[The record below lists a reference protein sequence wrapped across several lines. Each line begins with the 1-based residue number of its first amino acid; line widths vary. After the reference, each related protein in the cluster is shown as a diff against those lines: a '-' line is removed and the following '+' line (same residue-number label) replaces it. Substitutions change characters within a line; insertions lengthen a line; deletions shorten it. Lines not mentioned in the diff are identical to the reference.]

1 MFFVVVVGG
10 GVPSTISNNF
20 GKGRGMTSCLGHA
33 QTPSSRCALAAA
45 VFVVILI
52 FDEDIPN
59 LLLLL
64 PMTAAMVVV
73 MLFDENLENVALSSA
88 LS

>member
-1 MFFVVVVGG
+1 MVGG

-33 QTPSSRCALAAA
+33 QTPSSRCALAAG
-45 VFVVILI
+45 VFVVVLI

-59 LLLLL
+59 LLLL
-64 PMTAAMVVV
+64 PMTAAMV

>member
-1 MFFVVVVGG
+1 VVGG

-33 QTPSSRCALAAA
+33 LTPSSRCALAAA
-45 VFVVILI
+45 VFVVVLI

-59 LLLLL
+59 LLFL
-64 PMTAAMVVV
+64 PMTAAMV
-73 MLFDENLENVALSSA
+73 MLFDENFRKCCAE
-88 LS
+88 

>member
-1 MFFVVVVGG
+1 MVGG

-45 VFVVILI
+45 VFVVVLI

-59 LLLLL
+59 L
-64 PMTAAMVVV
+64 
-73 MLFDENLENVALSSA
+73 
-88 LS
+88 

>member
-1 MFFVVVVGG
+1 MVGG

-33 QTPSSRCALAAA
+33 LTPSSRCALAAA
-45 VFVVILI
+45 VFVVVLI

-59 LLLLL
+59 LLLL
-64 PMTAAMVVV
+64 PMTAAMV
-73 MLFDENLENVALSSA
+73 MLFDENFRKCCAE
-88 LS
+88 

>member
-1 MFFVVVVGG
+1 LFRPRPNSILSV
-10 GVPSTISNNF
+10 
-20 GKGRGMTSCLGHA
+20 
-33 QTPSSRCALAAA
+33 CALAAA
-45 VFVVILI
+45 VFVVVLI

-59 LLLLL
+59 LLLL
-64 PMTAAMVVV
+64 PMTAAMV

>member
-1 MFFVVVVGG
+1 MVGG

-20 GKGRGMTSCLGHA
+20 GKGRGMTGCLGHT
-33 QTPSSRCALAAA
+33 QTPSSRYALAAA
-45 VFVVILI
+45 VFVVLI

-59 LLLLL
+59 LLLL

>member
-1 MFFVVVVGG
+1 MVGG

-45 VFVVILI
+45 VFVVLI

-59 LLLLL
+59 LLLL
-64 PMTAAMVVV
+64 PMTAAMV
-73 MLFDENLENVALSSA
+73 MLFDENFRKCCAE
-88 LS
+88 

>member
-1 MFFVVVVGG
+1 VVGG

-45 VFVVILI
+45 AVFVVVLI

-59 LLLLL
+59 LLLL

-73 MLFDENLENVALSSA
+73 MLFDENLENVALSST

>member
-1 MFFVVVVGG
+1 VVVG

-45 VFVVILI
+45 VFVVVVLI

-59 LLLLL
+59 LLLL
-64 PMTAAMVVV
+64 PMTAAMV

>member
-1 MFFVVVVGG
+1 MVGG

-33 QTPSSRCALAAA
+33 LTPSSRCALAAA
-45 VFVVILI
+45 VFVVLI

-59 LLLLL
+59 L
-64 PMTAAMVVV
+64 
-73 MLFDENLENVALSSA
+73 
-88 LS
+88 

>member
-1 MFFVVVVGG
+1 VVGG

-20 GKGRGMTSCLGHA
+20 GKGRGMTSCFRPRPNSIL
-33 QTPSSRCALAAA
+33 SVCALAAA
-45 VFVVILI
+45 VFVVVLI

-59 LLLLL
+59 LLLL
-64 PMTAAMVVV
+64 PMTAAMV

>member
-33 QTPSSRCALAAA
+33 QTPSSRCALVAA
-45 VFVVILI
+45 VFVVVLI

-59 LLLLL
+59 LLL

>member
-1 MFFVVVVGG
+1 MVGG

-33 QTPSSRCALAAA
+33 LTPSSRCALAAA
-45 VFVVILI
+45 VFVVLI

-59 LLLLL
+59 LLFL
-64 PMTAAMVVV
+64 PMTAAMV
-73 MLFDENLENVALSSA
+73 MLFDENFRKCCAE
-88 LS
+88 

>member
-1 MFFVVVVGG
+1 MVGG

-45 VFVVILI
+45 VFVVLI

-59 LLLLL
+59 L
-64 PMTAAMVVV
+64 
-73 MLFDENLENVALSSA
+73 
-88 LS
+88 

>member
-1 MFFVVVVGG
+1 VVGG

-20 GKGRGMTSCLGHA
+20 GKGRGMTGCLGHT

-45 VFVVILI
+45 VFVVVLI

-59 LLLLL
+59 LLLL

>member
-1 MFFVVVVGG
+1 MVGG

-33 QTPSSRCALAAA
+33 QTPSSWCALAAA
-45 VFVVILI
+45 VFVVLI

-59 LLLLL
+59 LLLL
-64 PMTAAMVVV
+64 PMTAAMV
-73 MLFDENLENVALSSA
+73 MLFDENFRKCCAE
-88 LS
+88 

>member
-1 MFFVVVVGG
+1 MVGG

-20 GKGRGMTSCLGHA
+20 GKGRGMTGCLGHT
-33 QTPSSRCALAAA
+33 QTPSSRYALAAA
-45 VFVVILI
+45 VFVVVLI

-64 PMTAAMVVV
+64 PMTAAMV
-73 MLFDENLENVALSSA
+73 MLFDEKI
-88 LS
+88 

>member
-1 MFFVVVVGG
+1 MVGG

-33 QTPSSRCALAAA
+33 LTPSSRCALAAA
-45 VFVVILI
+45 VFVVLI

-59 LLLLL
+59 LLLL
-64 PMTAAMVVV
+64 PMTAAMV
-73 MLFDENLENVALSSA
+73 MLFDENFRKCCAE
-88 LS
+88 

>member
-1 MFFVVVVGG
+1 VFRPRPNSILSV
-10 GVPSTISNNF
+10 
-20 GKGRGMTSCLGHA
+20 
-33 QTPSSRCALAAA
+33 CALAAA
-45 VFVVILI
+45 VFVVVLI

-59 LLLLL
+59 LLLL
-64 PMTAAMVVV
+64 PMTAAMV

>member
-1 MFFVVVVGG
+1 VVGG

-33 QTPSSRCALAAA
+33 LTPSSRCALAAA
-45 VFVVILI
+45 VFVVLI

-59 LLLLL
+59 LLLL
-64 PMTAAMVVV
+64 PMTAAMV
-73 MLFDENLENVALSSA
+73 MLFDENFRKCCAE
-88 LS
+88 

>member
-1 MFFVVVVGG
+1 MFRPRPNSILSV
-10 GVPSTISNNF
+10 
-20 GKGRGMTSCLGHA
+20 
-33 QTPSSRCALAAA
+33 CALAAA
-45 VFVVILI
+45 VFVVVLI

-59 LLLLL
+59 LLLL
-64 PMTAAMVVV
+64 PMTAAMV

>member
-1 MFFVVVVGG
+1 
-10 GVPSTISNNF
+10 
-20 GKGRGMTSCLGHA
+20 
-33 QTPSSRCALAAA
+33 
-45 VFVVILI
+45 LI

-59 LLLLL
+59 LLLL
-64 PMTAAMVVV
+64 PMTAAMV

>member
-1 MFFVVVVGG
+1 MVGG

-33 QTPSSRCALAAA
+33 LTPSSRCALAAA
-45 VFVVILI
+45 VFVVVLI

-59 LLLLL
+59 LLLL
-64 PMTAAMVVV
+64 PMTAAMV

>member
-1 MFFVVVVGG
+1 MVGG

-20 GKGRGMTSCLGHA
+20 GKGRGMTICFRPRPNSIL
-33 QTPSSRCALAAA
+33 SVCALAAA
-45 VFVVILI
+45 VFVVVLI

-64 PMTAAMVVV
+64 PMTAAMV
-73 MLFDENLENVALSSA
+73 MLFDEKI
-88 LS
+88 

>member
-45 VFVVILI
+45 VFVVLI

-59 LLLLL
+59 LLL

-73 MLFDENLENVALSSA
+73 MFFDENLENVALSSA

>member
-1 MFFVVVVGG
+1 LFRPRPNSILSV
-10 GVPSTISNNF
+10 
-20 GKGRGMTSCLGHA
+20 
-33 QTPSSRCALAAA
+33 CALAAA
-45 VFVVILI
+45 VFVVVVLI

-59 LLLLL
+59 LLLL
-64 PMTAAMVVV
+64 PMTAAMV

>member
-1 MFFVVVVGG
+1 VVGG

-33 QTPSSRCALAAA
+33 LTPSSRCALAAA
-45 VFVVILI
+45 VFVVVLI

-59 LLLLL
+59 LLLL
-64 PMTAAMVVV
+64 PMTAAMV
-73 MLFDENLENVALSSA
+73 MLFDENFRKCCAE
-88 LS
+88 

>member
-1 MFFVVVVGG
+1 MVGG

-45 VFVVILI
+45 VFVVVVLI

>member
-1 MFFVVVVGG
+1 MVVG

-45 VFVVILI
+45 VFVVVVLI

-59 LLLLL
+59 LLLL
-64 PMTAAMVVV
+64 PMTAAMV

>member
-1 MFFVVVVGG
+1 VVGG

-20 GKGRGMTSCLGHA
+20 GKGRGVTSCFRPRPNSIL
-33 QTPSSRCALAAA
+33 SVCALAAA
-45 VFVVILI
+45 VFVVVLI

-64 PMTAAMVVV
+64 PMTAAMV
-73 MLFDENLENVALSSA
+73 MLFDEKI
-88 LS
+88 

>member
-1 MFFVVVVGG
+1 MVGG

-33 QTPSSRCALAAA
+33 QTPSSRCALVAA
-45 VFVVILI
+45 VFVVVLI

-59 LLLLL
+59 LLFL
-64 PMTAAMVVV
+64 PMTAAMV
-73 MLFDENLENVALSSA
+73 MLFDENFRKCCAE
-88 LS
+88 